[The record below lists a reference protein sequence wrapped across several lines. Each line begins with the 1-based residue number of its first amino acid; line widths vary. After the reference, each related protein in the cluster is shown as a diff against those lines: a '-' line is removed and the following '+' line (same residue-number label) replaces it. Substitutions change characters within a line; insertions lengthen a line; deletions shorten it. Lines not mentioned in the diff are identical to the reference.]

1 MQQPIVVTGMGIV
14 SAIGRNR
21 HETLASLLDQQ
32 SGIGT
37 VRYLK
42 TTHTELPVGEVKM
55 SNDEMKRTLDIPTQ
69 QEVSRT
75 ALLGMMAVKEA
86 LADAGIAKQ
95 ANGTGDAAPRRR
107 VVLISGTTVGGMDIT
122 EAHFAG
128 MRDSGKAHPCLLH
141 HDGGA
146 CTKDMAEHF
155 GLFTDYTTLSTACSS
170 AANAIL
176 LGADMLR
183 AGDADVVVC
192 GGTEALSRFHLN
204 GFNAL
209 MILDH
214 QPCRPFDNTRA
225 GLNLGEGAAYI
236 VLQREDDAR
245 KEHKEIKAWLGGYAN
260 TCDAYHQTASSPQDT
275 GAQLAMRKAMDMTG
289 VDATDIQWI
298 HAHGTGTPNNDASE
312 SEALKAVFG
321 DKLPLVSSTK
331 GYTGHTTSA
340 AGGLSAVMAVLALR
354 HGFVP
359 GNVGFSQAMDGGIT
373 PLDHT
378 LRTAVHGVLVNAF
391 GFGGNDTALIFTDH
405 PTEMRHETL
414 LSDDDIVVAAH
425 VENSGLEALK
435 DLRQFVRP
443 METRR
448 MGKLMKSTMLTSLQA
463 LKQAGIDQPDAI
475 ITATAWGCLDG
486 SEQLLQQ
493 LTEGEESLSPT
504 LFMQSTHNT
513 LGSTVAIHLH
523 DHGFNTTFTQGD
535 RSLYWAR
542 YQARLLLRLG
552 RCRSVLLGSHDET
565 TPLFASL
572 MQQLGAP
579 SVPDVHSVAVV
590 LTRPDQPTHTS

>member
-1 MQQPIVVTGMGIV
+1 MQQPIVVTGMGII

-42 TTHTELPVGEVKM
+42 TTHTELPIGEVKM
-55 SNDEMKRTLDIPTQ
+55 SNDEMKRALDIPTQ

-95 ANGTGDAAPRRR
+95 ANGTDDAIPRRR

-122 EAHFAG
+122 EAHFAE

-225 GLNLGEGAAYI
+225 GLNLGEGAGYV

-245 KEHKEIKAWLGGYAN
+245 NEHLEIKAWLSGYTN

-275 GAQLAMRKAMDMTG
+275 GAQLAMRKAMDMAG
-289 VDATDIQWI
+289 IDATDIQWI

-321 DKLPLVSSTK
+321 DELPLVSSTK

-340 AGGLSAVMAVLALR
+340 AGGLSAVMAVMALR

-391 GFGGNDTALIFTDH
+391 GFDGLHLATVDFVDPETG
-405 PTEMRHETL
+405 PTE
-414 LSDDDIVVAAH
+414 DVVAADADGQLGH
-425 VENSGLEALK
+425 LFVLVGLCTVEVGLEH
-435 DLRQFVRP
+435 
-443 METRR
+443 
-448 MGKLMKSTMLTSLQA
+448 
-463 LKQAGIDQPDAI
+463 
-475 ITATAWGCLDG
+475 
-486 SEQLLQQ
+486 
-493 LTEGEESLSPT
+493 GEE
-504 LFMQSTHNT
+504 
-513 LGSTVAIHLH
+513 
-523 DHGFNTTFTQGD
+523 GFVF
-535 RSLYWAR
+535 
-542 YQARLLLRLG
+542 
-552 RCRSVLLGSHDET
+552 
-565 TPLFASL
+565 LFAFGRHELDADLWLFSFFQRHFGFGQSL
-572 MQQLGAP
+572 TPA
-579 SVPDVHSVAVV
+579 
-590 LTRPDQPTHTS
+590 T